1 MDEILEKGFKSI
13 ITTMLNYKNPF
24 ELVKLKSYRETLLWG
39 YVCRKL
45 KIEDETLENKLQI
58 WEEVKKFG
66 LDREESI
73 KAAKAMYYLMYEI
86 NQL

>member
-1 MDEILEKGFKSI
+1 MDEILEKGFKNIVLS
-13 ITTMLNYKNPF
+13 MSNYKDPF
-24 ELVKLKSYRETLLWG
+24 ELVKLKSYRDTLLWG
-39 YVCRKL
+39 YACRGL
-45 KIEDETLENKLQI
+45 KIENETLENKLQI
-58 WEEVKKFG
+58 WEVVKKFG

>member
-1 MDEILEKGFKSI
+1 MDEILEKGFKNI
-13 ITTMLNYKNPF
+13 IQGMLNYKDPF

-39 YVCRKL
+39 YACRGL

-66 LDREESI
+66 FDREESI
-73 KAAKAMYYLMYEI
+73 KAAKAIYYLMYEI